1 MQTEYGDIYD
11 CVDFYEQPAFK
22 HPQLKSHKFYPEM
35 RPNLFPNITSSSSTT
50 RNDFETSKLYVF
62 ENGGCPSGTVPI
74 RRLSEEDRS
83 QAAYFSKIK
92 TNGVRNST
100 NEQLGPPGTHYAIV
114 QTKSSPNPPNYY
126 GVGAYLSLWNP
137 QVKEN
142 QYSAS
147 QITIQNGPESLQ
159 VGWMVNPTMYKEG
172 LTHMFIHTNAGG
184 IHCYNTYCPGFV
196 IVRSDMPPDIVIIG
210 YTERGKIAKI
220 VNFFIYRETIS
231 GNWWLLATENK
242 IPIGFWPNNIFTT
255 LNKYGTYISC
265 GGETYSPLDKPGG
278 LPPMGS
284 GAYPLNIPVQDA
296 FSAHFETA
304 DDKLK
309 VINVDGTEKFMDT
322 KKYIVNDVGI
332 QGSYGHV
339 LFFGGYG
346 G

>member
-1 MQTEYGDIYD
+1 MRQLSSLQTKYGDIYD
-11 CVDFYEQPAFK
+11 CVDFYD
-22 HPQLKSHKFYPEM
+22 HKFYPEM
-35 RPNLFPNITSSSSTT
+35 RPNFIPNITSTT
-50 RNDFETSKLYVF
+50 RNNLETSKLYVF

-74 RRLSEEDRS
+74 RRLSEEDWSR
-83 QAAYFSKIK
+83 AAYFSKIK

-100 NEQLGPPGTHYAIV
+100 NEQLGPPGTHNSKYAIV
-114 QTKSSPNPPNYY
+114 QTKSGPNPLNYY
-126 GVGAYLSLWNP
+126 GVGAYLSVWNP

-147 QITIQNGPESLQ
+147 QITIQNGPDSLQ

-172 LTHMFIHTNAGG
+172 RTHMFIHTNTGG

-196 IVRSDMPPDIVIIG
+196 IVRSDLPPDVVIRG
-210 YTERGKIAKI
+210 YTERGKIAKL

-231 GNWWLLATENK
+231 GNWWLLATENN
-242 IPIGFWPNNIFTT
+242 IPIGFWPNNIFTM

-265 GGETYSPLDKPGG
+265 GGETYSPLDQPSGF
-278 LPPMGS
+278 PPMGS
-284 GAYPLNIPVQDA
+284 GAYPVNILEQDA
-296 FSAHFETA
+296 FATNFETA

-322 KKYIVNDVGI
+322 KKYIVHDLGII
-332 QGSYGHV
+332 QGSFGHV